1 MVRETNRYA
10 EQVII
15 EPINDE
21 SITCNSHLN
30 DWVETNAVEMHVF
43 WGILLWMGLDKKPS
57 LSHYWSRSELYNSP
71 ACKFMPRNR
80 FEILLRMWHF
90 ADNAACPPGD
100 RLQKIQILISYLVS
114 KYQKFYIPS
123 ETVCIDETMVL
134 FRGRLKFCQYIK
146 GKKHTF
152 GIKNIHAVRKW
163 QLHLQYENL
172 LRQRI

>member
-1 MVRETNRYA
+1 
-10 EQVII
+10 
-15 EPINDE
+15 
-21 SITCNSHLN
+21 
-30 DWVETNAVEMHVF
+30 
-43 WGILLWMGLDKKPS
+43 
-57 LSHYWSRSELYNSP
+57 
-71 ACKFMPRNR
+71 MPRNR

-152 GIKNIHAVRKW
+152 GIKIFMLCANGSYTYNMKIYCGKESENDGVSVADKVV
-163 QLHLQYENL
+163 LGLMNNL
-172 LRQRI
+172 LDSGRTLFTDNWYTSVGLARKLATRGTHLVGTLRSNRKYNPKNVIIASLNRG